1 MDRRI
6 YHGPLNAREVGQAL
20 VAQFNRGNLR
30 AQQFAKRGKVIVQ
43 VATRIRPI
51 SGGNKL

>member
-30 AQQFAKRGKVIVQ
+30 AQQFAKRGFQPGKDQCLVVIQ
-43 VATRIRPI
+43 
-51 SGGNKL
+51 L